1 MKNLFK
7 ILVRA
12 VFVLALAGGLAGCA
26 SSQAQNKTINAS
38 YKPGVPGGTYVETY
52 QTVAT
57 LVAIDPASRQM
68 TFKGADDS
76 TNSFVAGPGF
86 FQFDLYQVGDKVKVT
101 VARELVTWF
110 SPETPPAT
118 NDVRELVRNQPGVKP
133 GVLTAPT
140 IELTATL
147 LSVAPQKHE
156 ATLQLSDGR
165 VVTFKVRKDIDL
177 AAAKIGATGVIRT
190 SAAMAVMLENP

>member
-1 MKNLFK
+1 MKNTFN
-7 ILVRA
+7 ILLRA
-12 VFVLALAGGLAGCA
+12 VLVLALAGGLAGCT
-26 SSQAQNKTINAS
+26 SSQTQNKTVTAS

-57 LVAIDPASRQM
+57 LVAIESATRQM
-68 TFKGADDS
+68 IFKGADGS
-76 TNSFVAGPGF
+76 TNSFIAGPKF
-86 FQFDLYQVGDKVKVT
+86 VNFDAYQVGDKVKVT

-110 SPETPPAT
+110 PPETPPAT
-118 NDVRELVRNQPGVKP
+118 NDVTELVRNQPGVKP

-147 LSVAPQKHE
+147 ISVAPQKHE

-165 VVTFKVRKDIDL
+165 VATFKVRKDIDL
-177 AAAKIGATGVIRT
+177 AAAKIGTTGIIRT
-190 SAAMAVMLENP
+190 SEAMAVMLEKP